1 MMRRLTILATLLLL
15 LLLPMGVAS
24 AHGGTVEGLYHQTVQ
39 AGPYKLILDFTDWP
53 LQAKKSN
60 RIIVAPE
67 GGIEGKTGVLTIS
80 SSNPL
85 TKPKVVQL
93 KPYPGLQ
100 GAWMFE
106 TTGLPTPDPTT
117 FSFTITG
124 LSGDGIGNT
133 GPLQVM
139 EPPRIPMWFGWVLGL
154 FPLYGLAWFGVRE
167 VRRVKKETKQK
178 AA

>member
-1 MMRRLTILATLLLL
+1 MKRKLTILVTLSLLLL
-15 LLLPMGVAS
+15 LMGVAS
-24 AHGGTVEGLYHQTVQ
+24 AHGGLVEGLYHQTVQ

-67 GGIEGKTGVLTIS
+67 GGIEGKTGVLTLS

-85 TKPKVVQL
+85 SKPKVVQL
-93 KPYPGLQ
+93 HPYPGLR

-106 TTGLPTPDPTT
+106 TAGLPTPDPTT
-117 FSFTITG
+117 LSFKITG

-133 GPLQVM
+133 GPLTVM
-139 EPPRIPMWFGWVLGL
+139 EPPSIPMWFGWLLGL

-167 VRRVKKETKQK
+167 VRRVKKETSQK